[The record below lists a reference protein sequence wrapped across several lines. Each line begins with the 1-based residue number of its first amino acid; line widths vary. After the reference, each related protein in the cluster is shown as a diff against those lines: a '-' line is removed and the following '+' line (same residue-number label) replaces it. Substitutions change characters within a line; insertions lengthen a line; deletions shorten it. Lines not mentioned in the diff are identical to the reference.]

1 MKILMLTPYL
11 PYPPSEG
18 GQVRSYKLIKLLSQ
32 RHEITLVCFSRQH
45 NTPDQVAHLKQFC
58 RQVFVIERGKTWTLK
73 NILRTGFS
81 PYPFLVSIYH
91 SPGTKRILTEAL
103 ASDKFDLIHAE
114 MSYTLPYLPPHN
126 LPVILVEQ
134 TIMSRIFGHQ
144 ISMEPKWWFK
154 PLMWI
159 DVQKMKYWEKYYWK
173 KASSLI
179 AVSQE
184 DATIMQRLVPDLSVQ
199 VVPNGVG
206 EDFDNLPMQT
216 HYNHTLFYMGNYKWI
231 QNWEAAELL
240 AKKVFSHIIGLIA
253 TLLYATT
260 PTIVLANRLSLTEN
274 LLAPLALLVLII
286 LLNPPKS
293 PKNSLIQVAILGV
306 ISALAFLTK
315 QIGLAVSMSLISIY
329 WLRQQ
334 WRSILII
341 AGLTGLAIFIYLGFG
356 FYYDG
361 NLFLKLQNDV
371 RHAHVLSGLPEI
383 IFSLF
388 RYTLCTWQAP
398 AKRGENRL
406 KSAATDGGL

>member
-11 PYPPSEG
+11 PFPPSEG

-91 SPGTKRILTEAL
+91 SPGTKRISTEAL

-231 QNWEAAELL
+231 QNWEAVDYL
-240 AKKVFSHIIGLIA
+240 AKEVFPLVKKQIA
-253 TLLYATT
+253 DAK
-260 PTIVLANRLSLTEN
+260 
-274 LLAPLALLVLII
+274 LVLSGQF
-286 LLNPPKS
+286 PTPKV
-293 PKNSLIQVAILGV
+293 K
-306 ISALAFLTK
+306 ALATK
-315 QIGLAVSMSLISIY
+315 DIEVLELKDHDAEGLVKSLLRSGLFVAPMYAPGGTRLKILASMAAMMPVVTTSVGAEGYGAIDGE
-329 WLRQQ
+329 
-334 WRSILII
+334 SILIGNNSQELADQAVRILNDKKLYQKVAVNARKLVDTKFTWGPI
-341 AGLTGLAIFIYLGFG
+341 AKKLESIYEE
-356 FYYDG
+356 
-361 NLFLKLQNDV
+361 V
-371 RHAHVLSGLPEI
+371 VHHHS
-383 IFSLF
+383 
-388 RYTLCTWQAP
+388 
-398 AKRGENRL
+398 
-406 KSAATDGGL
+406 